1 MNDPR
6 DDRRGLPVP
15 SGRLARLARFGG
27 MAGGI
32 AGRALAGAAREAV
45 AGRRP
50 ELESLLLTPANA
62 RRVADELA
70 RLRGAAMKMGQLLS
84 MDAGEL
90 LPPEL
95 ADILARLRED
105 AAPMPP
111 RQLDATLQ
119 ARWGRDWRRRF
130 AQFDAAPLAAA
141 SIGQVHRATTRDGRE
156 LAVKIQYPGVRRSID
171 SDVDNVASLMRLAG
185 FPPRHVDVAP
195 LLAEAKRQLH
205 EEADYA
211 READCLGR
219 FHALLADAPDYVVP
233 APHGDLSTP
242 EILAMDFAPGIA
254 VERLRDAAQETRDR
268 VARLIIALTL
278 RELFEFGLMQTDPN
292 FANYRFQPETGRLVL
307 LDFGATRAIPAP
319 LAEAYAALGRAG
331 LAGDRAAM
339 RAAMVGVGG
348 FEPTAEPAHQDMV
361 LDLAEALAAPVRAGG
376 LFDFADPALIRAL
389 RERGVALAEARDFW
403 HVPPADTLFVQRKL
417 AGVYLL
423 AARLRARLDVRALVA
438 PWLERPAA

>member
-1 MNDPR
+1 MEHRRSDG
-6 DDRRGLPVP
+6 RGLPVP

-32 AGRALAGAAREAV
+32 AGRALAGAAREAA

-50 ELESLLLTPANA
+50 ALESLLITPANA
-62 RRVADELA
+62 ARVADELS
-70 RLRGAAMKMGQLLS
+70 RLRGAAMKLGQLMS

-90 LPPEL
+90 LPPEI

-111 RQLDATLQ
+111 RQLDATLS

-171 SDVDNVASLMRLAG
+171 SDVDNVAALMRLAG
-185 FPPRHVDVAP
+185 FPPRHVDLGP
-195 LLAEAKRQLH
+195 LMAEAKRQLR

-211 READCLGR
+211 REAECLAR
-219 FHALLADAPDYVVP
+219 FAALMADEPDYVVP
-233 APHGDLSTP
+233 APHPDLCTP
-242 EILAMDFAPGIA
+242 EILAMDFAPGVA
-254 VERLRDAAQETRDR
+254 VERLRDAPQATRDR
-268 VARLIIALTL
+268 AAGLVVALTL
-278 RELFEFGLMQTDPN
+278 RELFDFGLMQTDPN
-292 FANYRFQPETGRLVL
+292 FANFRWQPETGRLVL

-319 LAEAYAALGRAG
+319 LVEAYRRLGRAG
-331 LAGDRAAM
+331 LAGDRDAS
-339 RAAMVGVGG
+339 RAAMVAVGAFDAAADRG
-348 FEPTAEPAHQDMV
+348 HQDLV
-361 LDLAEALAAPVRAGG
+361 LDLAETVAAGVRTGG
-376 LFDFADPALIRAL
+376 RFDFADPALIRTL
-389 RERGVALAEARDFW
+389 RERGMALAEARDFW

-423 AARLRARLDVRALVA
+423 AARLRAQLDVRGMVE
-438 PWLERPAA
+438 PWLAPA